1 MRCEMISDKILTK
14 EKFCVLVEQYVHEKN
29 HSYMD
34 AVLEVC
40 KSNSIEPDETNSL
53 LNMSIKDKIE
63 YEARELNYLEK
74 VNKLPL

>member
-1 MRCEMISDKILTK
+1 MISDKILTK
-14 EKFCVLVEQYVHEKN
+14 EKFCALVEQYAHDKN
-29 HSYMD
+29 QSYMD

-40 KSNSIEPDETNSL
+40 KENSIEPDDTNSL

-63 YEARELNYLEK
+63 YEAMELNYLEK